1 MAKHK
6 QKNNTKQPKSIKS
19 FFNIIKKHKL
29 LTFLIILLFIPVVN
43 FFYVRYEN
51 WDNAQ
56 MIKGLAKDFPQLV
69 QDIERAT
76 GLDLE
81 IKSDCSTTTE
91 KFSGGVKSCELSV
104 VGLANESQ
112 ISKYTQAL
120 ESSSNFKKSSLFS
133 NKEGYHFTYRNNNSC
148 EFRYIGT
155 IYGNCITAVKDA
167 NKDLAIQEFS
177 RATSGN

>member
-69 QDIERAT
+69 QDIEKAT
-76 GLDLE
+76 GLELE

-91 KFSGGVKSCELSV
+91 KFNNGVKTCEISIAKVTDEAKLNNAVSV
-104 VGLANESQ
+104 VTS
-112 ISKYTQAL
+112 SKL
-120 ESSSNFKKSSLFS
+120 ISSSKLAES
-133 NKEGYHFTYRNNNSC
+133 NMGYRIYYRNKYSC
-148 EFRYIGT
+148 SLSKGPT
-155 IYGNCITAVKDA
+155 IYLSCITAVKDA
-167 NKDLAIQEFS
+167 NKKLAIEEFS
-177 RATSGN
+177 RATSSN